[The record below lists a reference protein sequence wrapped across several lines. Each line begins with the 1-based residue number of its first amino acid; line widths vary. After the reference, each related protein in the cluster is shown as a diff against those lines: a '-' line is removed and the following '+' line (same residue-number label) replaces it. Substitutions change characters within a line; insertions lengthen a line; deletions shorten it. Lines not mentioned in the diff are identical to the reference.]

1 MKIAFAHMY
10 TLKIPRGI
18 ERFVIQAA
26 NALVRKGHDVT
37 LITGRCQQSATREW
51 IDSRISIHEIA
62 HHNWHKLS
70 FIPGFMK
77 DFLVNDYD
85 IVNLAIARGEGYAA
99 GLAYHF
105 KKFRYNIV
113 FQYPLEDHEKHFN
126 AFKKF
131 GTAKHAEELVAASD
145 YIARGV
151 EACFGRPSKT
161 IPNGVD
167 PSHFRPDPDRRIE
180 TRKKL
185 SIPED
190 APVVITVSALQERKG
205 VGKVLDVV
213 SRLKKNLP
221 DIRYI
226 VCGDGNEKDRQSFF
240 SKIASYQLEN
250 NVLFMGN
257 QKDVAGFY
265 NAADLF
271 VFLPAFEG
279 FGIVAIEAMASRLP
293 IVVSRGN
300 AFPEILAE
308 GGGFMV
314 DPDDPESVA
323 AQILALFGDRAR
335 MAAMSADGRS
345 SAARRYSW
353 DAVGERFEALF
364 RKQLLRSEVTGHV

>member
-26 NALVRKGHDVT
+26 NALVRKGHEVT
-37 LITGRCQQSATREW
+37 LITGRCPQPVTREW
-51 IDSRISIHEIA
+51 IDGRISIHEIT

-70 FIPGFMK
+70 FIPAFMK

-85 IVNLAIARGEGYAA
+85 IVNLFIARGEGYAA
-99 GLAYHF
+99 GLAYHL

-126 AFKKF
+126 AFRKF
-131 GTAKHAEELVAASD
+131 GTAKHAEELIAASG

-151 EACFGRPSKT
+151 ETCFGRPSKT

-167 PSHFRPDPDRRIE
+167 PSHFRPDPDRRNE
-180 TRKKL
+180 MRKKL
-185 SIPED
+185 GIPGD

-205 VGKVLDVV
+205 ISKVLDVV
-213 SRLKKNLP
+213 GRLKKNLP
-221 DIRYI
+221 DIRYV
-226 VCGDGNEKDRQSFF
+226 VCGDGNEKDRETFF
-240 SKIASYQLEN
+240 SRIASNGLEN

-271 VFLPAFEG
+271 VFLPEFEG

-314 DPDDPESVA
+314 DPDDPGSVA
-323 AQILALFGDRAR
+323 AQIQALFGDRAR
-335 MAAMSADGRS
+335 MAAMGAEGRS
-345 SAARRYSW
+345 SAAGRYSW
-353 DAVGERFEALF
+353 DAVGDRFETLF
-364 RKQLLRSEVTGHV
+364 REQLRSGAR

>member
-10 TLKIPRGI
+10 TLKNPRGI
-18 ERFVIQAA
+18 ERFVIQVA
-26 NALVRKGHDVT
+26 NALARKGHEVT
-37 LITGRCQQSATREW
+37 LITGRCPQPVTREW

-77 DFLVNDYD
+77 DFLTQDYD

-99 GLAYHF
+99 GMAYHL

-131 GTAKHAEELVAASD
+131 GTAKHAKELIAASS

-151 EACFGRPSKT
+151 ESCFGRPSKT

-167 PSHFRPDPDRRIE
+167 PAQFRKDPERRKIARE
-180 TRKKL
+180 KL
-185 SIPED
+185 NIPEN
-190 APVVITVSALQERKG
+190 APVLITVSALQGRKG
-205 VGKVLDVV
+205 ISNVLDVV
-213 SRLKKNLP
+213 NRLKQTLP

-226 VCGDGNEKDRQSFF
+226 VCGDGNEKDREAFF
-240 SKIASYQLEN
+240 ARVASHRLEA
-250 NVLFMGN
+250 NVIFMGN

-265 NAADLF
+265 NTADLF
-271 VFLPAFEG
+271 VFLPEFEG
-279 FGIVAIEAMASRLP
+279 FGIVAVEAMASQLP
-293 IVVSRGN
+293 IVVSRGS

-308 GGGFMV
+308 GGGIMV
-314 DPDDPESVA
+314 DRENA
-323 AQILALFGDRAR
+323 AAAAGTIQALLRDRAR
-335 MAAMSADGRS
+335 MASMGAEGRAS
-345 SAARRYSW
+345 VMKRYSW
-353 DAVGERFEALF
+353 EAVGEQFEELF
-364 RKQLLRSEVTGHV
+364 RRQLSSESR